1 MFFIM
6 ADAGVPAWT
15 AAGGPG
21 GRYNRQARSMISKT
35 TVCVIAATLL
45 HSAAAGL
52 HAARKPLWSDEMSTL
67 YVSQLP
73 GFPSVWAA
81 LKDGVDQ
88 SLPLLFVA
96 TRASMRLFGSSP

>member
-1 MFFIM
+1 M

-35 TVCVIAATLL
+35 TVCVIAALL
-45 HSAAAGL
+45 YSAAAGL

-96 TRASMRLFGSSP
+96 TRASMRLFGSGP